1 MVLRSHAGRLF
12 EDKNRKFLKKGNSGI
27 LAKPMRW
34 FLEGS
39 NTSKGGKARE
49 DDQRH

>member
-12 EDKNRKFLKKGNSGI
+12 EDKNRKFLRKGNSGMP
-27 LAKPMRW
+27 AKPIRG
-34 FLEGS
+34 FLEDP